1 MFASVVPRG
10 KHKTVKAFFAFII
23 FLLSILFYLAKHPEL
38 LSKNDILNSACE
50 IFAYESID
58 ASNLLHTSHLHNT
71 FAIFVLSKSKYRN
84 KDFFFKLLLW
94 VISV

>member
-1 MFASVVPRG
+1 MFASVVPIS
-10 KHKTVKAFFAFII
+10 KHQTVKAFFAFIT

-38 LSKNDILNSACE
+38 LSKTDRLNSTCE
-50 IFAYESID
+50 IFANESID
-58 ASNLLHTSHLHNT
+58 ARNFLHTSHLHNT

-94 VISV
+94 VMSV